1 MHQLVCIA
9 RRQGGV
15 RRVRAVDTPRLKV
28 FVSKK
33 LFGGIL
39 PCVNKERSEGIN
51 GKEELMKRRINR
63 EMECS
68 TVIHG
73 S

>member
-1 MHQLVCIA
+1 MAVTAFH
-9 RRQGGV
+9 RGV

-33 LFGGIL
+33 VFGEHL
-39 PCVNKERSEGIN
+39 QCVNKKRNEGKK
-51 GKEELMKRRINR
+51 GKEELKKRRRTNR

-68 TVIHG
+68 TLN
-73 S
+73 SYSR

>member
-1 MHQLVCIA
+1 M
-9 RRQGGV
+9 
-15 RRVRAVDTPRLKV
+15 
-28 FVSKK
+28 SKM
-33 LFGGIL
+33 LFGGNL
-39 PCVNKERSEGIN
+39 HCVNEERNEGKK
-51 GKEELMKRRINR
+51 GKAELKKRRRTNR

>member
-1 MHQLVCIA
+1 MHVDK
-9 RRQGGV
+9 GGV

-33 LFGGIL
+33 LFGANL
-39 PCVNKERSEGIN
+39 YCVNKERNKGKK
-51 GKEELMKRRINR
+51 GKEELKKRRTTNR
-63 EMECS
+63 QVECS